1 MKIILAFDSF
11 KGCLTAEEVITTAS
25 TAIIKITPTAQITT
39 FKLADGGEGTL
50 AALIDGCNGKSII
63 ANFTN
68 LENRAQPSQIGII
81 NNDTAIIECAQTVG
95 LPLSNLQQVE
105 LKTSYGMGEQIK
117 HALDLGIRQ
126 FVIGLGG
133 SGTNDA
139 GCGMLAA
146 LGYRFLD
153 QHANPLMPL
162 LANLLDVCQID
173 SNNVDP
179 RLAECQF
186 TVLSDVKNPLYGQD
200 GATYVYGSQK
210 GIIPTQLAEFDTAI
224 NHFSSIAAK
233 HYGYDHAKSNG
244 AGAAGGLGYALSQFL
259 NAKIVSGIDYVL
271 QQLDAAHEFAQADI
285 IFTGEGRSDEQTA
298 NGKVAT
304 GVAKLA
310 KQYAKPV
317 LLISGSLTESA
328 YKLHDY
334 GIDYLSS
341 IQESPDTLAN
351 VIEPA
356 RAKTLLSR
364 KIEETMRLLILAKN
378 FGHLS

>member
-25 TAIIKITPTAQITT
+25 AAIIKIIPTAQITA

-50 AALIDGCNGKSII
+50 AALIDGCNGKSIT

-68 LENRAQPSQIGII
+68 LENCVQPSQIGII

-105 LKTSYGMGEQIK
+105 LKTSYGIGEQIK
-117 HALDLGIRQ
+117 YALDLGIHK
-126 FVIGLGG
+126 FVVGLGG

-153 QHANPLMPL
+153 QYSNPLAPL
-162 LANLLDVCQID
+162 LANLLDVCRID
-173 SNNVDP
+173 NSNVDP

-186 TVLSDVKNPLYGQD
+186 TVLSDVKNPLYGPD
-200 GATYVYGSQK
+200 SASYVYGPQK
-210 GIIPTQLAEFDTAI
+210 GIIPTQLAEFDAAI

-233 HYGYDHAKSNG
+233 HYGYDDHAKTNG
-244 AGAAGGLGYALSQFL
+244 AGAAGGLGYALLQFL

-298 NGKVAT
+298 NGKVAA

-341 IQESPDTLAN
+341 IQEGPDTLAN
-351 VIEPA
+351 IIEPS

-364 KIEETMRLLILAKN
+364 KIEETMRLVALAKN
-378 FGHLS
+378 FAHR